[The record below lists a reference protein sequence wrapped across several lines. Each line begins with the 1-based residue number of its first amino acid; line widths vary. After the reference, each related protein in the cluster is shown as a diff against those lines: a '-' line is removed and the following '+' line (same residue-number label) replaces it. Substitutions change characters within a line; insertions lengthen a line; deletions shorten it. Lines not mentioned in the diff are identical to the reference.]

1 MKRYK
6 GYLFD
11 EANGIVYEADGKEVA
26 FKHGNYNR
34 CIHFINTFGRGSNS
48 IPYKVDLNKIKH
60 FDPAYL
66 CKVAEALKDT
76 PVYVAWIERCEYL
89 GDVYEPLETFARE
102 QYPDEYE
109 KACDQI
115 PYSYE
120 DAKQYLDA
128 EFDMALTKEGKQ
140 ALIESAMGAGKKAR
154 IEEEKALFEDSKP
167 SALSERIAAARE
179 AAATQDRHKYRNRA
193 FER

>member
-6 GYLFD
+6 GYIFD
-11 EANGIVYEADGKEVA
+11 VVNHTVYEADGIKVA

-34 CIHFINTFGRGSNS
+34 CIHFINTFGEGKVQL
-48 IPYKVDLNKIKH
+48 PYKVDLEQLKH
-60 FDPAYL
+60 HDPAYL
-66 CKVAEALKDT
+66 RKVAEALKDT
-76 PVYVAWIERCEYL
+76 PVYKAWIERCEYL

-102 QYPDEYE
+102 QYPDEYA

-120 DAKQYLDA
+120 DAKKYLDA

-154 IEEEKALFEDSKP
+154 IEEEKALFED
-167 SALSERIAAARE
+167 R
-179 AAATQDRHKYRNRA
+179 
-193 FER
+193 